1 VAEPRAASA
10 AAVKKKKKKK
20 KKKTFRGFVPDQM
33 MGVDAA
39 RSASRQNS
47 T

>member
-1 VAEPRAASA
+1 VVEPRAASA
-10 AAVKKKKKKK
+10 AAVKKK
-20 KKKTFRGFVPDQM
+20 TFRAFVPDQM

>member
-1 VAEPRAASA
+1 VVEPRAASA
-10 AAVKKKKKKK
+10 AAVKK
-20 KKKTFRGFVPDQM
+20 TFRAFVPDQM

-47 T
+47 A